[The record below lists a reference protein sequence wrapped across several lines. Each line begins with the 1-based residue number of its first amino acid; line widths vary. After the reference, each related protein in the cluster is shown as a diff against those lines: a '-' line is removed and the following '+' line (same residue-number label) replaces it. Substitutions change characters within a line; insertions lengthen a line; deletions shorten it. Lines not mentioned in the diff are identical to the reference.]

1 MSKKPQ
7 TQSQIIKKALALEI
21 GKNPDEVTHL
31 SLAKLA
37 GFTDNE
43 LKMVEIFWE
52 PAFND
57 SWIYVSSE
65 LIHDFFGYAK
75 TKSSASNFYK
85 KLVDNFKATS
95 EFMEVDKDHELVVKY
110 YESCLPKKVDMKS
123 KDVVNK
129 KYFIISGE
137 TLKILA
143 MKANTTKGDETCK
156 YFVKVEKL
164 CILTTKYTVKRMK
177 AEHKKDVQKMIEDS
191 SEWNTM
197 HARGYSNLEEQ
208 VKELKLICQKWK
220 NDYVALLNKLKD

>member
-7 TQSQIIKKALALEI
+7 TQAQIIKKALALEI

-65 LIHDFFGYAK
+65 LIHDLFGYAK
-75 TKSSASNFYK
+75 TGSSTRDFYR
-85 KLVDNFKATS
+85 KLADNFKATS
-95 EFMEVDKDHELVVKY
+95 EFMEVDKNHELVVKY
-110 YESCLPKKVDMKS
+110 YESCLEKFPKMKF
-123 KDVVNK
+123 KDVANK
-129 KYFIISGE
+129 KYFIISGK
-137 TLKILA
+137 TLKLSA
-143 MKANTTKGDETCK
+143 MMANTTKGRETCD
-156 YFVKVEKL
+156 YFLKVEEL
-164 CILTTKYTVKRMK
+164 CILLSKYTVKRMK

-191 SEWNTM
+191 SKWNTM